1 MSPRGPKEKI
11 MVMAVVKGG
20 EMSGSSATA
29 SSAASHRRPSP
40 PRAAVWAKRSPS
52 AVPQKPTSAASSRLL
67 TKARRWL
74 GSPSVASTLPRVK
87 RPSSTK
93 ARWSSRV
100 SGKRTKR
107 PSSTQSPSA
116 VRSSA
121 GSRRS
126 RRAAVTPGSLRRVQD
141 FGDPAVHNALAV
153 GPGVGVVD
161 GEDLGA
167 LQHLGQAR
175 LGLHLGMRRH
185 EVDLVLGVERL
196 HGGARC
202 PVDQLLAELRVL
214 GALDERDGLCRGAD
228 ALAGK
233 ADRDVVALG
242 LGVQR
247 VHDEEDPPP
256 RLAESHRQRAAATAL
271 GIDLHVL
278 AQLLHVVEGLVL
290 LAAIDLED
298 REEPRHRGA

>member
-52 AVPQKPTSAASSRLL
+52 AVPQRPTSAASSRLL

-107 PSSTQSPSA
+107 PSSTQSTSA

-121 GSRRS
+121 GSRTT
-126 RRAAVTPGSLRRVQD
+126 RRHVDIRLALGPIKSALGSGGPRALVKRPALGPIESALGSGGPGATSTLLGVED

-153 GPGVGVVD
+153 GPRVRVVNR
-161 GEDLGA
+161 EDLGA
-167 LQHLGQAR
+167 LEHLGQAR
-175 LGLHLGMRRH
+175 LGFHLGMRRH
-185 EVDLVLGVERL
+185 EVDLVLGVE
-196 HGGARC
+196 
-202 PVDQLLAELRVL
+202 
-214 GALDERDGLCRGAD
+214 
-228 ALAGK
+228 
-233 ADRDVVALG
+233 
-242 LGVQR
+242 
-247 VHDEEDPPP
+247 
-256 RLAESHRQRAAATAL
+256 
-271 GIDLHVL
+271 
-278 AQLLHVVEGLVL
+278 
-290 LAAIDLED
+290 
-298 REEPRHRGA
+298 